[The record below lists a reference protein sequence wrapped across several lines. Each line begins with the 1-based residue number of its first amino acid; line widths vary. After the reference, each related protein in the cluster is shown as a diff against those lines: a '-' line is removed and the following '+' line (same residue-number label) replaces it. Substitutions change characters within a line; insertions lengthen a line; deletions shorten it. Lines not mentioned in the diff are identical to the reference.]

1 MPSLQ
6 AGPGQAATPTFMPT
20 FGGCDPS
27 AGGTIGAGV
36 CVDRDANKGFE
47 QLFIGMANTA
57 TQVLEPGIL
66 GLLALGSWVWP
77 LRLAVGK
84 FDTGFCAIWQKKGL

>member
-6 AGPGQAATPTFMPT
+6 AGPGQAFTPTFMST
-20 FGGCDPS
+20 IGYGCDPS

-66 GLLALGSWVWP
+66 GLLALGRWV
-77 LRLAVGK
+77 
-84 FDTGFCAIWQKKGL
+84 